1 MKNIQVKDILE
12 VCPGAKLICG
22 DSETVCTNFSRD
34 TRTIKAGDVY
44 VGIKGERFD
53 GNTLYQEAIENGA
66 NSCILQGVTLSED
79 EKRKYE
85 NCAIILV
92 EDTIKAIQQIAAYK
106 RSLYS
111 IPVVA
116 ITGSVGKT
124 STKDLTASVLAEKYK
139 VLKTEGNMNNHIGV
153 PMTILRLKE
162 EELLVVEMGMD
173 HAGEIRT
180 LTNIAKPT
188 VAVITNVGTSH
199 IGQLGSR
206 EAIFNAKLEILEGLA
221 ENGTIVINNDNDL
234 LHDWYEKNK
243 QKSER
248 NIITYGIENSSDIM
262 AENITLKEDGSTFTA
277 KIKEETFSITVP
289 VAGEHF
295 VSNSLCAISV
305 AKALK
310 EENAQIQAGIQKV
323 ELTKRRMD
331 IQTIGKYTI
340 INDCY
345 NANYDSMKAAIDYLG
360 STHKGTKI
368 AILGDMLNLGE
379 YSEDLHRKV
388 GQEAEVNHVDI
399 MITVG
404 FFAQYINEE
413 AKNSQNIHCETNE
426 EAIEAA
432 KKVMKPDS
440 CILIKASNAM
450 KFDEIANQ
458 LIEYL
463 QSL

>member
-1 MKNIQVKDILE
+1 MKPITVKDILA
-12 VCPGAKLICG
+12 VCQGAKLVCG
-22 DSETVCTNFSRD
+22 SPDAICTNFSKD
-34 TRTIKAGDVY
+34 TRTITPGDVY

-53 GNTLYQEAIENGA
+53 GNALYPEAIQNGA
-66 NSCILQGVTLSED
+66 SVCILQDVTIGEA
-79 EKRKYE
+79 EKETYQ

-92 EDTIKAIQQIAAYK
+92 EDTIQAIQEIAAYK
-106 RSLYS
+106 RSLYH

-124 STKDLTASVLAEKYK
+124 STKDLVASVLAEKYQ
-139 VLKTEGNMNNHIGV
+139 VLKTEGNLNNHIGV

-173 HAGEIRT
+173 HAGEIRN

-188 VAVITNVGTSH
+188 IAVITNVGTSH
-199 IGQLGSR
+199 IGQLGSQ
-206 EAIFNAKLEILEGLA
+206 EAIFNAKLEILEGLS
-221 ENGTIVINNDNDL
+221 EEGTIVINNDNEL
-234 LHDWYEKNK
+234 LHNWYEEKKNTYP
-243 QKSER
+243 QT
-248 NIITYGIENSSDIM
+248 IITYGIQTKSDIM
-262 AENITLKEDGSTFTA
+262 AKDITLAEDGSTFTA
-277 KIKEETFSITVP
+277 KTKEEEFTIQVP

-295 VSNSLCAISV
+295 VYNSLCATCV
-305 AKALK
+305 AEVLQEKK
-310 EENAQIQAGIQKV
+310 EQIQAGIQKV

-331 IQTIGKYTI
+331 IQTIGRYTI

-345 NANYDSMKAAIDYLG
+345 NANYDSMKAAIHYLG

-388 GQEAEVNHVDI
+388 GQEAELAHTDI
-399 MITVG
+399 VITVG
-404 FFAQYINEE
+404 FFSQYINEE
-413 AKNSQNIHCETNE
+413 AKSAQNIHCQTNE
-426 EAIEAA
+426 EAIEEA

-440 CILIKASNAM
+440 CILIKASNSM

>member
-1 MKNIQVKDILE
+1 MKPIQVKDILE
-12 VCPGAKLICG
+12 VCQGAELVCG
-22 DSETVCTNFSRD
+22 NPETVCTNFSKD
-34 TRTIKAGDVY
+34 TRTLNKGDVY

-66 NSCILQGVTLSED
+66 SICILQGVTLSED
-79 EKRKYE
+79 EKKKYE
-85 NCAIILV
+85 NCAIVLV
-92 EDTIKAIQQIAAYK
+92 EDTIQAIQAIATYK
-106 RSLYS
+106 RSLYD

-124 STKDLTASVLAEKYK
+124 STKDLIASVLAEKYK
-139 VLKTEGNMNNHIGV
+139 VLKTEGNLNNHIGV
-153 PMTILRLKE
+153 PMTILRLKD

-173 HAGEIRT
+173 HAGEIRR

-199 IGQLGSR
+199 IGQLGSQ
-206 EAIFNAKLEILEGLA
+206 EAIFNAKLEILEGLS
-221 ENGTIVINNDNDL
+221 EDGTVVINNDNEL
-234 LHDWYEKNK
+234 LHNWYVENK
-243 QKSER
+243 ETYPKT
-248 NIITYGIENSSDIM
+248 IVTYGIENKSDIM
-262 AENITLKEDGSTFTA
+262 AENITLQEEGSTFIA
-277 KIKEETFSITVP
+277 KTKEDTFEINVP

-295 VSNSLCAISV
+295 VYNSLCATCV
-305 AKALK
+305 AKVQQ
-310 EENAQIQAGIQKV
+310 EENEKIQAGIQKV

-331 IQTIGKYTI
+331 IQTIGKYTV

-345 NANYDSMKAAIDYLG
+345 NANYDSMKAAIRYLG

-388 GQEAEVNHVDI
+388 GQEAEASHVDI
-399 MITVG
+399 VITVG
-404 FFAQYINEE
+404 FFSQYINEE
-413 AKNSQNIHCETNE
+413 AKSAQNIHCQTNE
-426 EAIEAA
+426 EAIEEA
-432 KKVMKPDS
+432 KKIMKPDS
-440 CILIKASNAM
+440 CILVKASNSM